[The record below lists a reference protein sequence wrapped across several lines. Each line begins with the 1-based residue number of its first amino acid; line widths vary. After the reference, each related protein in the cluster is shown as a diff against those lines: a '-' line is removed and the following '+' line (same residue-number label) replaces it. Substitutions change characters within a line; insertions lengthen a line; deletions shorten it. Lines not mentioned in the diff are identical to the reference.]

1 MKVNYTGVIL
11 SCLPILLLGVAL
23 RISYLTDF
31 KSQFGFL
38 LTVFALAVSLERAH
52 YSYMNEK
59 KPLLIF
65 SIIMSI
71 ISAFSSLFYN
81 YGMNY

>member
-1 MKVNYTGVIL
+1 MRVSHTGVIL
-11 SCLPILLLGVAL
+11 SFLPILLLGFAL

-38 LTVFALAVSLERAH
+38 LTVFALAVSLERAS
-52 YSYMNEK
+52 YSYLNEK

-65 SIIMSI
+65 SVIMSI